1 DLADNVTARLEGGTL
16 VIEGSR
22 ASEAARTALEALVLR
37 LPGVDAASVVN
48 VLVRPPTTYPAPERD
63 SLLTISLEL
72 YGTPDRI
79 EDLFAAN
86 RDILPSANALSVGM
100 VLTVPPVE

>member
-1 DLADNVTARLEGGTL
+1 MEGGTL
-16 VIEGSR
+16 VIEGSV
-22 ASEAARTALEALVLR
+22 ASEAARAELEELVLR
-37 LPGVDAASVVN
+37 LPGVDAVSVVN
-48 VLVRPPTTYPAPERD
+48 VLVRPPATYTVQEGD
-63 SLLTISLEL
+63 SLWTISLEL

-100 VLTVPPVE
+100 VLQVPPVE

>member
-1 DLADNVTARLEGGTL
+1 MSPGGWK
-16 VIEGSR
+16 
-22 ASEAARTALEALVLR
+22 AARWSSRGRSPAKRARTELEELVLR
-37 LPGVDAASVVN
+37 LPGIDAASVVN
-48 VLVRPPTTYPAPERD
+48 VLVRPPATYTVQEGD
-63 SLLTISLEL
+63 SLWTISLEL